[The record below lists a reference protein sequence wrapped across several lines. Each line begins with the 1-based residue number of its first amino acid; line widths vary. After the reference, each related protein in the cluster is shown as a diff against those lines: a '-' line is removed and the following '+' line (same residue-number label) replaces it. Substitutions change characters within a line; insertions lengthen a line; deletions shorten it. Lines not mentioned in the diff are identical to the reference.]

1 MLLFHVHVF
10 VKSLMAICFICIMAW
25 LFTALVTGLT
35 KDCLHAQRSRIVIV
49 NKVLTPFTWSFFC
62 CFGIFLLKSLY
73 TNFVTLRL
81 LLVIVTV
88 SLLVCLVFLPKGN
101 QSRLSCTIQKYF
113 GDENMSKL
121 QKLICFFS
129 LRKVIPFLRLRS
141 GLSSHVTENCK
152 WRAWLSR

>member
-88 SLLVCLVFLPKGN
+88 SLLVCLVFLPKWK
-101 QSRLSCTIQKYF
+101 SPLVHY
-113 GDENMSKL
+113 SKIFWWRKHVETPKNEL
-121 QKLICFFS
+121 FFQFMESYTFFNVKVRSVLTCDRKL
-129 LRKVIPFLRLRS
+129 
-141 GLSSHVTENCK
+141 
-152 WRAWLSR
+152 